1 MGHAQGKQYNSVPN
15 YGHVYQRLCERH
27 LAEMNNVY
35 HVDETKEEK
44 RAKIRRVATVNRD
57 LTALLEADVVHDKKK
72 NKYSQS
78 VRDKAS
84 LRHKEDTAHKSQQ
97 DKAREE
103 LRKRTGYKILIPS
116 PMTEIDVD

>member
-15 YGHVYQRLCERH
+15 YGHVYQRLCDRH

-35 HVDETKEEK
+35 HVNETEEEK

-57 LTALLEADVVHDKKK
+57 LTALLEDNTKKK
-72 NKYSQS
+72 KS

-84 LRHKEDTAHKSQQ
+84 LRHRENTKEQSQQ

-103 LRKRTGYKILIPS
+103 LRTKTGYKILIPS
-116 PMTEIDVD
+116 TMTEIDTD

>member
-1 MGHAQGKQYNSVPN
+1 MGHAQGKHQYNSVPN
-15 YGHVYQRLCERH
+15 YRHVYQRLCERH

-57 LTALLEADVVHDKKK
+57 LTALLEHDTKK
-72 NKYSQS
+72 SQS
-78 VRDKAS
+78 VRDTAS
-84 LRHKEDTAHKSQQ
+84 LKHTEDTAQ

-103 LRKRTGYKILIPS
+103 LRKTTGYKILIP
-116 PMTEIDVD
+116 MTEIDVH